1 MTLRGLPRP
10 DAREIFR
17 NRDLAW
23 SPCKN
28 LSLFD
33 VHPLTDFP
41 FQWNEGAK
49 DFRERARERAP
60 SFSLATPLHGDPLDE
75 TKLSGSGARLAVWNH
90 PVRIEVA
97 SVQQEP
103 ESPAY
108 RGPVRRV

>member
-41 FQWNEGAK
+41 FQWKEGAK

-90 PVRIEVA
+90 PVRIEAA
-97 SVQQEP
+97 SVRQEP
-103 ESPAY
+103 ESSAH